1 MDVYPHGRAEQS
13 GEIKALSLRVVLQK
27 GFVFGQV
34 LRFTML
40 EEIDISHNRLQEIS
54 WRRKQKTDRIR
65 RIDFFFLRD
74 CSRDLPELLVFV
86 RPYQ

>member
-34 LRFTML
+34 LRFIGVL
-40 EEIDISHNRLQEIS
+40 LHNAGG
-54 WRRKQKTDRIR
+54 DRYIAQ
-65 RIDFFFLRD
+65 
-74 CSRDLPELLVFV
+74 SPPRDLLEA
-86 RPYQ
+86 